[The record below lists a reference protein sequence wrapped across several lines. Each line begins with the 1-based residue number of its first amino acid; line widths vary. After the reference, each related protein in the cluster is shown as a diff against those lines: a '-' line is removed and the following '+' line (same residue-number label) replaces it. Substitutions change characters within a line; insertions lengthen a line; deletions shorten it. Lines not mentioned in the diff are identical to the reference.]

1 LQKLNQYDEHITH
14 LLVLGIIITKEKNGM
29 VGKIDTEI
37 IN

>member
-1 LQKLNQYDEHITH
+1 MNERIIH

-37 IN
+37 ID